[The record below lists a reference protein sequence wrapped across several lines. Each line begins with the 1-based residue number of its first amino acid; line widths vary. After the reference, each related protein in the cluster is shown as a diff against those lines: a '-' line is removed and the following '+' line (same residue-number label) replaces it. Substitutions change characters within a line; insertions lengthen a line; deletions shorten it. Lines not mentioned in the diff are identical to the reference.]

1 MRYQLG
7 ARRYQ
12 LAPNLSNLNYNDF
25 IFSINLFNNATSQD
39 NVSTI
44 CNF

>member
-1 MRYQLG
+1 MRYQLN

-12 LAPNLSNLNYNDF
+12 FAPNLSNLNYSDF
-25 IFSINLFNNATSQD
+25 IFSINLFNNATSQN
-39 NVSTI
+39 NVRTI